1 MMQNCPIWTS
11 AHVRSACSREIF
23 ATENLHVLFRHC
35 DLVMWNLL
43 YSLISNEYRGLS
55 LRVSPM
61 EFLNERVVHC
71 LKTDPLARTRE
82 PRIGG
87 TRAQTN
93 PVSIP
98 LLESIDE
105 ALTDLLGSRTREAV
119 YDYLERNC
127 SLARNEI
134 PTRLD
139 DFFKL
144 LNETFG
150 KGGSTI
156 GKVIAKK
163 LYAKLGWE
171 FVEIQSYGLMD
182 YVETAR
188 GRLEKEAK
196 SSTRT
201 DTSTFCE

>member
-1 MMQNCPIWTS
+1 
-11 AHVRSACSREIF
+11 
-23 ATENLHVLFRHC
+23 
-35 DLVMWNLL
+35 
-43 YSLISNEYRGLS
+43 
-55 LRVSPM
+55 M
-61 EFLNERVVHC
+61 EFPNDRVVHR
-71 LKTDPLARTRE
+71 LKTDPPARSQE
-82 PRIGG
+82 LRIGG
-87 TRAQTN
+87 TPAQTN

-98 LLESIDE
+98 LSESIDE

-134 PTRLD
+134 PNRLD
-139 DFFKL
+139 AFFKL

-156 GKVIAKK
+156 GKVIVKK

-182 YVETAR
+182 YVETVR

-196 SSTRT
+196 GSTRT
-201 DTSTFCE
+201 DTPTFCEQSPK

>member
-1 MMQNCPIWTS
+1 MEFPNDRLVHRLKSNPP
-11 AHVRSACSREIF
+11 VRSRE
-23 ATENLHVLFRHC
+23 
-35 DLVMWNLL
+35 
-43 YSLISNEYRGLS
+43 LIMGE
-55 LRVSPM
+55 
-61 EFLNERVVHC
+61 
-71 LKTDPLARTRE
+71 AR
-82 PRIGG
+82 
-87 TRAQTN
+87 AHTN

-139 DFFKL
+139 DFFRL

-163 LYAKLGWE
+163 LYARLGWE
-171 FVEIQSYGLMD
+171 FVEIQSYGLID
-182 YVETAR
+182 YIDTVR

-196 SSTRT
+196 GSTRT
-201 DTSTFCE
+201 EPSSF